1 MDITMSVSSK
11 NIDMVSNS
19 VKIIKGKHHD
29 HQNPAST

>member
-1 MDITMSVSSK
+1 MVITMSASLK
-11 NIDMVSNS
+11 DIDMVSNS